1 MPPRNS
7 LLARGLQPF
16 VAGLWVFF
24 VLVSLLVAVVWAF
37 GIGEG
42 SLQRSISNTD
52 LRITLAWLLAR
63 CDLAWITLAAAN
75 VYFTL
80 VGSVGLATARRWGLL
95 ILGSVVAMAWV
106 SVLTGFPLGPI
117 RYGSALGLK
126 LGPVPLGLPLL
137 WFSVI
142 IGARETV
149 LRFFPRVPQGGLAAG
164 VGLLALLTDLNL
176 ESVAAKWRGFWF
188 WSGGAPSAPPVFDA
202 PLTTCLAWGILAA
215 VVSLGL
221 REGNVVSSAQKRPW
235 QPIATLGIFEGILL
249 LAHVTH
255 RLSH

>member
-7 LLARGLQPF
+7 FLARGLEPF
-16 VAGLWVFF
+16 VAGLWILF
-24 VLVSLLVAVVWAF
+24 VLVSLAVAAVWAL

-52 LRITLAWLLAR
+52 LRITLAWLLGR
-63 CDLAWITLAAAN
+63 LDLAWITLAAAN

-117 RYGSALGLK
+117 RYGSTLGLK
-126 LGPVPLGLPLL
+126 LGPVPLGLPLFWL
-137 WFSVI
+137 SAIV
-142 IGARETV
+142 GARETV
-149 LRFFPRVPQGGLAAG
+149 LRFFPRLPQGGLAAS

-176 ESVAAKWRGFWF
+176 EAVAAKWRGFWF
-188 WSGGAPSAPPVFDA
+188 WRGGDPSAPPVFDA
-202 PLTTCLAWGILAA
+202 PLGACFAWGVLAA
-215 VVSLGL
+215 VVAFFL
-221 REGNVVSSAQKRPW
+221 REQSVVSTAQKRPW
-235 QPIATLGIFEGILL
+235 QPIVTLAIFEGTLL